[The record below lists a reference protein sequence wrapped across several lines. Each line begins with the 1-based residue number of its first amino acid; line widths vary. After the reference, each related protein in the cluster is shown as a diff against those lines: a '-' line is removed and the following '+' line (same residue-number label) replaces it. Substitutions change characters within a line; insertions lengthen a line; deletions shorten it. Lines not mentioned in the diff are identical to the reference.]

1 MILDFEKMQV
11 VVSIF
16 PILASPPPP
25 FNPYTLALVESVDE
39 DKFF

>member
-1 MILDFEKMQV
+1 MQV

-16 PILASPPPP
+16 PILASHPPPP

>member
-1 MILDFEKMQV
+1 MQV

-16 PILASPPPP
+16 PILASHSPPPPP